1 MCLSSGCVHAG
12 RGVVVLEL
20 RVPVCACPQDVCML
34 GVASL
39 CLSSGCLCVYLSL
52 GPVCACAQD
61 ACWTWRRCA

>member
-20 RVPVCACPQDVCML
+20 RVPVCACPQDACML

-39 CLSSGCLCVYLSL
+39 CLSSGCLCVLVL
-52 GPVCACAQD
+52 RMCACWAL
-61 ACWTWRRCA
+61 RRCA